1 MIWSDL
7 KKLKIEDIVLYINE
21 QLEVKSMRK
30 IAEDLG
36 LKDDSTIRKYITG
49 KGYKRVNSSY
59 IAISGKN
66 DDRCNHQEHTP
77 NKSDI
82 TSENT
87 SVINLPDMKDNM
99 IYISNEIETLKDMI
113 NWFKSKDDKSN
124 TNVIEIVQGIK
135 IDLPEANIKRTT
147 IRINEKIWEDFNRF
161 VEDNKPIDKHDLMG
175 MALKEYM
182 ENHSNKM
189 I

>member
-1 MIWSDL
+1 MIWNDL

-49 KGYKRVNSSY
+49 KG
-59 IAISGKN
+59 
-66 DDRCNHQEHTP
+66 
-77 NKSDI
+77 
-82 TSENT
+82 
-87 SVINLPDMKDNM
+87 
-99 IYISNEIETLKDMI
+99 MI

-182 ENHSNKM
+182 ENYGK
-189 I
+189 